1 MPRFDFSRDR
11 PPDRKYA
18 LNDVERLCL
27 YVAQHLFGIAS
38 DRKGIRYARRDVTG
52 MFPNLPPAIG
62 MG

>member
-1 MPRFDFSRDR
+1 M
-11 PPDRKYA
+11 
-18 LNDVERLCL
+18 NDVERLCL